1 MVHSHDKTRGHTK
14 TETSPRIQGSNN
26 VMAQGQH
33 DTIAYRLSQ
42 VLLKLNQGDHLDP
55 AALAEEFGTHVRTI
69 QRDLKVRLA
78 FLPLLKTKGR
88 YHLDPAYLGKLNFRD
103 IERFAAKTG
112 LKGLFP
118 SLDRDF
124 LKELLNEQ
132 VPAPWLVRGHHYEDL
147 SAQQDVFDQLEA
159 AVIHKRVL
167 TLDMLK
173 DGRIKTYKAVN
184 PYRLI
189 NTKGIWYL
197 AAVHDGKLKTFG
209 VGKIRSVQTH
219 VETFTPDANIDASVQ
234 AEEGIWHSSKPQ
246 QVLLSVSPAVADY
259 FKRRQLIPHQKIV
272 AESVDGTLT
281 VETTV
286 GHQNQILPIVRY
298 WIPSVRI
305 VSPAAWNDELINQLA
320 DYLNV
325 GGPLRARGAQLPSS

>member
-1 MVHSHDKTRGHTK
+1 MTRGH
-14 TETSPRIQGSNN
+14 
-26 VMAQGQH
+26 H

-42 VLLKLNQGDHLDP
+42 ILIKLNQGDYLNP
-55 AALAEEFGTHVRTI
+55 LVLAEEFGTHVRTI

-78 FLPLLKTKGR
+78 YLPLLKTDGR
-88 YHLDPAYLGKLNFRD
+88 YHLEPAYLGKLNFKD
-103 IERFAAKTG
+103 IERFADQAG
-112 LKGLFP
+112 VKGLFP

-124 LKELLNEQ
+124 LKNFLGEQ
-132 VPAPWLVRGHHYEDL
+132 APAPWLVRGHHYEDL
-147 SAQQDVFDQLEA
+147 SALQEVFSKLES
-159 AVIHKRVL
+159 AVTQSRVL

-173 DGRIKTYKAVN
+173 DGCLQTYNPVK

-197 AAVHDGKLKTFG
+197 AAVHNGRLKTFG
-209 VGKIRSVQTH
+209 VGKIRSVH
-219 VETFTPDANIDASVQ
+219 LHEVTFERGADINGQIQ
-234 AEEGIWHSSKPQ
+234 AEEGIWHSPQ
-246 QVLLSVSPAVADY
+246 PQKVLLSVAPSAASY

-272 AESVDGTLT
+272 RESEDGTIT

-305 VSPAAWNDELINQLA
+305 VSPSSWNDELIQQLA
-320 DYLNV
+320 GYLHTFESL
-325 GGPLRARGAQLPSS
+325 GSRDFHSSPT

>member
-1 MVHSHDKTRGHTK
+1 
-14 TETSPRIQGSNN
+14 
-26 VMAQGQH
+26 MAQGQH

-55 AALAEEFGTHVRTI
+55 TALAEEFGTHVRTI

-88 YHLDPAYLGKLNFRD
+88 YHLEPSYLGKLNFKD
-103 IERFAAKTG
+103 IERFAAKAG
-112 LKGLFP
+112 IDGLFP
-118 SLDRDF
+118 SLDRNF
-124 LKELLNEQ
+124 LKDLLGGSEST
-132 VPAPWLVRGHHYEDL
+132 PWLIRGLHYEDL
-147 SAQQDVFDQLEA
+147 SALRDVFEQLEA
-159 AVIHKRVL
+159 AVIQRRLL
-167 TLDMLK
+167 TLVTLRN
-173 DGRIKTYKAVN
+173 GCVKTYQAIQ

-209 VGKIRSVQTH
+209 LGKIRSVHTH
-219 VETFTPDANIDASVQ
+219 REAFAPDAAVEASVRT
-234 AEEGIWHSSKPQ
+234 EEGIWHSSNPQ
-246 QVLLSVSPAVADY
+246 RVLLSVAPVAADY
-259 FKRRQLIPHQKIV
+259 FKRRPLIPHQKIV

-305 VSPAAWNDELINQLA
+305 VSPVAWHDELIHQLA
-320 DYLNV
+320 IYLKASAPS
-325 GGPLRARGAQLPSS
+325 GRCGFELPSS

>member
-1 MVHSHDKTRGHTK
+1 MVHSHDETRGHAK
-14 TETSPRIQGSNN
+14 NETPPRIQGSND

-42 VLLKLNQGDHLDP
+42 VLIKLNQGDHLDP

-88 YHLDPAYLGKLNFRD
+88 YHLEPAYLGKLNFKD
-103 IERFAAKTG
+103 IERFATKTG
-112 LKGLFP
+112 IKGLFP

-124 LKELLNEQ
+124 LKDLLSEQ
-132 VPAPWLVRGHHYEDL
+132 MPAPWLIRGHHYEDL
-147 SAQQDVFDQLEA
+147 SGLQDVFDQLEV
-159 AVIHKRVL
+159 AVMQKRVL
-167 TLDMLK
+167 TLDMRK
-173 DGRIKTYKAVN
+173 DGRVKTYN
-184 PYRLI
+184 GIQPYRLI

-209 VGKIRSVQTH
+209 VGKIRSVQTRA
-219 VETFTPDANIDASVQ
+219 ETFTPDENVNASVQ
-234 AEEGIWHSSKPQ
+234 TEEGIWHSSQPQ
-246 QVLLSVSPAVADY
+246 QVLLSVSPAVAGY

-272 AESVDGTLT
+272 AESVDGTLM

-305 VSPAAWNDELINQLA
+305 VSPTAWNDELIHQLA

-325 GGPLRARGAQLPSS
+325 GGPLGPRGSQPPTS